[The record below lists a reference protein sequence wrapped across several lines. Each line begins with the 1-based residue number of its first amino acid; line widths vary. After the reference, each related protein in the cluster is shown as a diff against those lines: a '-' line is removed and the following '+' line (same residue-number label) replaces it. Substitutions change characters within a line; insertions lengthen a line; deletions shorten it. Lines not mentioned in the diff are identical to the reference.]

1 MKLYSVITWV
11 IFLTL
16 EPQVQAKVAPLK
28 VLGGRDVLANL
39 QPFQTPH
46 RDPLFGP
53 THDQVKHSLVP
64 RKWKNPPSPTAKK
77 CGPGVGYCDPGYC
90 CSIGGNCGKG
100 YHYCSGPA
108 CQLGYSDGCDANQKP
123 LGAETLAIER
133 PLIGNVS
140 YEGVGI
146 SQCVSSDHIA
156 LTFDDGP
163 YNFTWHLL
171 DVLASYNAKATF
183 FVTGNNLG
191 KGQMDVEETGYPAL
205 IRRMHA
211 DGHQI
216 ASHTWTHQ
224 NLTEMSEEHMINQMH
239 YNEMAFRNILGFF
252 PTYMRPPYSEC
263 NSTCQA
269 IMKKMG
275 YHITLY
281 TLVTHDYLYD
291 DPTLIQTAKDSFV
304 EQMEQAKNLSINTVA
319 INHDILYQTAYNL
332 TNYMLDYMKFL
343 NYGTSVTVG
352 ECLGDPPEN
361 WYRTAGGAP
370 PAAALVSPE
379 QPVMVQQC
387 TEHVYFRDL

>member
-1 MKLYSVITWV
+1 
-11 IFLTL
+11 
-16 EPQVQAKVAPLK
+16 
-28 VLGGRDVLANL
+28 
-39 QPFQTPH
+39 
-46 RDPLFGP
+46 
-53 THDQVKHSLVP
+53 
-64 RKWKNPPSPTAKK
+64 
-77 CGPGVGYCDPGYC
+77 
-90 CSIGGNCGKG
+90 
-100 YHYCSGPA
+100 
-108 CQLGYSDGCDANQKP
+108 
-123 LGAETLAIER
+123 
-133 PLIGNVS
+133 LIGNVS

-281 TLVTHDYLYD
+281 TLVTHG
-291 DPTLIQTAKDSFV
+291 S
-304 EQMEQAKNLSINTVA
+304 
-319 INHDILYQTAYNL
+319 
-332 TNYMLDYMKFL
+332 
-343 NYGTSVTVG
+343 SV
-352 ECLGDPPEN
+352 L
-361 WYRTAGGAP
+361 ASL
-370 PAAALVSPE
+370 ALVLCSYLRIS
-379 QPVMVQQC
+379 
-387 TEHVYFRDL
+387 TYFFAPNQTIYMMIRR